1 MISGTFVRVAAVTST
16 DRALECATKTAC
28 TAGTMT
34 WGEQNT
40 EAEAHEQL
48 DYYFECGINTLDTAE
63 MYPVPPKQ
71 ATQGATDRYIAT
83 WLKKTNVKREDIVLA
98 TKVSGYSKDRAY
110 VRPDAD
116 TCRVNPAQIR
126 ESVDAS
132 LARLGVDHI
141 DLLQIHWSVVDG

>member
-1 MISGTFVRVAAVTST
+1 
-16 DRALECATKTAC
+16 
-28 TAGTMT
+28 MT

-48 DYYFECGINTLDTAE
+48 DFYFECGINTLDTAE

-71 ATQGATDRYIAT
+71 ATQGSTDRYIAS
-83 WLKKTNVKREDIVLA
+83 WLKKTSVKREDIILA

-110 VRPDAD
+110 VRKDAD
-116 TCRVNPAQIR
+116 TCRVTPAQIR

-141 DLLQIHWSVVDG
+141 DLLQIHWCGVLWCTVCYLHVLHQA